1 MIGAAVHDPSATS
14 ARIFYRNAKCHG
26 ATNAVVCCPLG
37 LRGQRMRR
45 REFISLLVGAAISWP
60 LAARAQQPAIPVV
73 AFLDAAPLEAD
84 VLGLAEF
91 RKGLSEIGYVEGQNV
106 MIEYRSAEGQADRLP
121 ALAADMVRRK
131 VAVIATMAN
140 NAAVAAKATA
150 TTIPIVFTIGG
161 DPIKMGLVDSL
172 NRPGGNITGV
182 SFLSSDVVTKMLEA
196 LHELMPKA
204 ARIAALVNLTNQNAA
219 VDTKEA
225 ETAARTLGLELQ
237 VLNASNAGEID
248 DAFALLVERRAA
260 ALLIEGDPFFI
271 ARMRQLVVLTARHAI
286 PAIYQSR
293 DFPDAGGL
301 MSYGAKRSDAL
312 RLAGGYTGRILK
324 GERPVDLPVQ
334 LATKLELV
342 INLNTAK
349 AFRLDVPPTLLAR
362 ADEVIE

>member
-1 MIGAAVHDPSATS
+1 
-14 ARIFYRNAKCHG
+14 
-26 ATNAVVCCPLG
+26 
-37 LRGQRMRR
+37 MRR
-45 REFISLLVGAAISWP
+45 REFITLLGGAAAWP
-60 LAARAQQPAIPVV
+60 LAAGAQQPSIPVV
-73 AFLDAAPLEAD
+73 AILHAASLETE
-84 VLGLAEF
+84 VRGLAEF

-106 MIEYRSAEGQADRLP
+106 MIVYRSAEGQADRLP
-121 ALAADMVRRK
+121 ALAADMVRRR
-131 VAVIATMAN
+131 VAVIVTVAN
-140 NAAVAAKATA
+140 NAAVAAKATT
-150 TTIPIVFTIGG
+150 TTIPIVFTVGG

-182 SFLSSDVVTKMLEA
+182 SFLSSDIIAKMLEA

-204 ARIAALVNLTNQNAA
+204 ARIAALVNPTNQNAA
-219 VDTKEA
+219 ADTKEA
-225 ETAARTLGLELQ
+225 EAAARTLGLELQ
-237 VLNASNAGEID
+237 VLNASNGREID

-271 ARMRQLVVLTARHAI
+271 GRMKQLVVLTARHAI
-286 PAIYQSR
+286 PAIYQGR

-301 MSYGAKRSDAL
+301 ISYGANRSDAL

-342 INLNTAK
+342 VNLNTAK
-349 AFRLDVPPTLLAR
+349 VLGLEIPPTLLAR

>member
-1 MIGAAVHDPSATS
+1 M
-14 ARIFYRNAKCHG
+14 K
-26 ATNAVVCCPLG
+26 
-37 LRGQRMRR
+37 R
-45 REFISLLVGAAISWP
+45 REFIAMLGGAAAAWP
-60 LAARAQQPAIPVV
+60 LAARAQQPAMPVIG
-73 AFLDAAPLEAD
+73 FLHAASLETE
-84 VLGLAEF
+84 VRGLAEF

-121 ALAADMVRRK
+121 ALAADMVRRR
-131 VAVIATMAN
+131 VAVIATVAN
-140 NAAVAAKATA
+140 NAAVAAKATT

-182 SFLSSDVVTKMLEA
+182 SFLSSDIVAKMLEA

-204 ARIAALVNLTNQNAA
+204 ARIAALVNPTNQNAA
-219 VDTKEA
+219 ADTKEA
-225 ETAARTLGLELQ
+225 EAAARTLGLELQ
-237 VLNASNAGEID
+237 VLNASNGREID
-248 DAFALLVERRAA
+248 DAFALLVEQRAA

-271 ARMRQLVVLTARHAI
+271 GRMKQLVVLTARHAT
-286 PAIYQSR
+286 PAIYQGR

-301 MSYGAKRSDAL
+301 ISYGANRSDAL

-324 GERPVDLPVQ
+324 GERLVDLPVQ

-342 INLNTAK
+342 VNLNTAK
-349 AFRLDVPPTLLAR
+349 ALGLEIPPTLLAR

>member
-1 MIGAAVHDPSATS
+1 
-14 ARIFYRNAKCHG
+14 
-26 ATNAVVCCPLG
+26 
-37 LRGQRMRR
+37 MRR
-45 REFISLLVGAAISWP
+45 RKFIVGLASTTATWP
-60 LAARAQQPAIPVV
+60 LAARAQQQPMPVV
-73 AFLDAAPLEAD
+73 AFLDAASLETDAR
-84 VLGLAEF
+84 GLAEF
-91 RKGLSEIGYVEGQNV
+91 RKGLSEIGYIEGQNL

-121 ALAADMVRRK
+121 ALAADMVQRR

-140 NAAVAAKATA
+140 NAAVAAKAT
-150 TTIPIVFTIGG
+150 TSTIPIVFTVGG

-182 SFLSSDVVTKMLEA
+182 SFLSSDIVAKMLEA

-204 ARIAALVNLTNQNAA
+204 ARIAALVNPTNQNAA
-219 VDTKEA
+219 TDTKEA
-225 ETAARTLGLELQ
+225 EAAARTLGLELQ
-237 VLNASNAGEID
+237 VLNASNAREID
-248 DAFALLVERRAA
+248 DAFARLVEWRAA

-271 ARMRQLVVLTARHAI
+271 GRMRQLVVLTARHTI

-301 MSYGAKRSDAL
+301 MSYGADRSNAL

-342 INLNTAK
+342 VNLNTAK
-349 AFRLDVPPTLLAR
+349 ALGLTIPSSLLAR
-362 ADEVIE
+362 ANAVIE

>member
-1 MIGAAVHDPSATS
+1 MKRRDLICLIGAVTA
-14 ARIFYRNAKCHG
+14 
-26 ATNAVVCCPLG
+26 
-37 LRGQRMRR
+37 
-45 REFISLLVGAAISWP
+45 WP
-60 LAARAQQPAIPVV
+60 LAARAQQPAIPMI
-73 AFLDAAPLEAD
+73 AFLSAAPLETD
-84 VLGLAEF
+84 VRGLAEF

-121 ALAADMVRRK
+121 ALAADMVQRR

-140 NAAVAAKATA
+140 NAAVAVKATT
-150 TTIPIVFTIGG
+150 TTIPIVFTVGG

-182 SFLSSDVVTKMLEA
+182 SFLSSDIVTKMLEA
-196 LHELMPKA
+196 LHELLPKA
-204 ARIAALVNLTNQNAA
+204 ARIAVLVNPTNQNAA

-225 ETAARTLGLELQ
+225 EAAARALGLELQ
-237 VLNASNAGEID
+237 VLKASNAREID

-271 ARMRQLVVLTARHAI
+271 GRMRQLVVLTARHAI

-293 DFPDAGGL
+293 DFPEAGGL
-301 MSYGAKRSDAL
+301 MSYGASRSDAL
-312 RLAGGYTGRILK
+312 HLAGGYTGRILK
-324 GERPVDLPVQ
+324 GERPVNLPVQ

-342 INLNTAK
+342 INLGTAK
-349 AFRLDVPPTLLAR
+349 ALRLDVPPTLLAR